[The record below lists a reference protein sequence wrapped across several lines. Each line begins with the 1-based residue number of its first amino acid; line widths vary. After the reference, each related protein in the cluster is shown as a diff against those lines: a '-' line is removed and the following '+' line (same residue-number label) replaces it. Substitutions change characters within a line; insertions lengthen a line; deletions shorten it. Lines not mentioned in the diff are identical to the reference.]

1 VISEALARHYWPNE
15 DPIGKA
21 IGNSSRPPFYRV
33 AGVAGDVHSAGLD
46 QAAPEVIY
54 YPLIPITGSFLWS
67 PPNQMAVVVRTRSD
81 HPAALTESIRRVLND
96 LDRNV
101 PMANVEPLVAVVSRS
116 MARVAFATLLLG
128 IAAGMAL
135 LLSAIGVFGAIA
147 FVVSQRRREIGV
159 RIALGAEPSGVSARI
174 VVQALRLGALGLV
187 IGIAAALATT
197 RLLRSLLIGVAPSD
211 PLSLVLVSVVLLGV
225 VALASYLPAHRA
237 ARVSP
242 VEALRAE

>member
-1 VISEALARHYWPNE
+1 
-15 DPIGKA
+15 
-21 IGNSSRPPFYRV
+21 
-33 AGVAGDVHSAGLD
+33 
-46 QAAPEVIY
+46 
-54 YPLIPITGSFLWS
+54 
-67 PPNQMAVVVRTRSD
+67 
-81 HPAALTESIRRVLND
+81 
-96 LDRNV
+96 
-101 PMANVEPLVAVVSRS
+101 
-116 MARVAFATLLLG
+116 
-128 IAAGMAL
+128 
-135 LLSAIGVFGAIA
+135 
-147 FVVSQRRREIGV
+147 
-159 RIALGAEPSGVSARI
+159 VSARI